1 MPKKESSPTDSSP
14 AATSPASLPSARN
27 VRRLDLPL
35 DEIADFRRKSIDQP
49 QLEDTRRKS
58 LDQPQLEG
66 TRSRKKSLDP
76 PQLED
81 IVGTRSRRQS
91 LDQPPLENI
100 TGTRRKSLVPP
111 YLEDVVVID
120 DTRRKS
126 RDPSSVEMVDA
137 DNLDDDNPSPVSKE
151 FSSLRSLAKSASTS
165 TSSTPTPQTQ
175 GPYLTTKDFNY
186 TMTLI
191 DNKINALYKLCRHI
205 GDEQQENSRL
215 ISKLVAIDELSDG
228 FWNVSFD
235 IFNFDL
241 ISLFNSL
248 K

>member
-49 QLEDTRRKS
+49 QLE
-58 LDQPQLEG
+58 G

-100 TGTRRKSLVPP
+100 TGTRRKSFVPP

>member
-14 AATSPASLPSARN
+14 AAASPASLPSARN
-27 VRRLDLPL
+27 IRRLDLPL
-35 DEIADFRRKSIDQP
+35 EDIIDI
-49 QLEDTRRKS
+49 RRKS

-66 TRSRKKSLDP
+66 TRRKSLDP

-81 IVGTRSRRQS
+81 IVGTRRQS
-91 LDQPPLENI
+91 LDQPQLDI
-100 TGTRRKSLVPP
+100 VGTRRQSLVPP
-111 YLEDVVVID
+111 YLEDVVV

-186 TMTLI
+186 TMTLL
-191 DNKINALYKLCRHI
+191 DNKINALYKLCRYI

-228 FWNVSFD
+228 FWNVSFN

-241 ISLFNSL
+241 ISLFNPL

>member
-1 MPKKESSPTDSSP
+1 MPKKESSQTDSSP
-14 AATSPASLPSARN
+14 AATSPASLPSARD

-35 DEIADFRRKSIDQP
+35 DEIVDFRRKSIDQP
-49 QLEDTRRKS
+49 QLEGTRRKS

-100 TGTRRKSLVPP
+100 TGTRGKSFVPP

-137 DNLDDDNPSPVSKE
+137 DNLDDDNPLPISKE
-151 FSSLRSLAKSASTS
+151 FSSLRSLAKSVSTS
-165 TSSTPTPQTQ
+165 ILSIPTPQTQ

-205 GDEQQENSRL
+205 GMNSKKIR
-215 ISKLVAIDELSDG
+215 D
-228 FWNVSFD
+228 
-235 IFNFDL
+235 
-241 ISLFNSL
+241 
-248 K
+248 

>member
-14 AATSPASLPSARN
+14 AVASPASLPSARN

-35 DEIADFRRKSIDQP
+35 DEIVDFRRKLI
-49 QLEDTRRKS
+49 
-58 LDQPQLEG
+58 DQPQLEG
-66 TRSRKKSLDP
+66 TRKKSLDP

-137 DNLDDDNPSPVSKE
+137 DNLDDDNPLPVSKE

-241 ISLFNSL
+241 IKFSIANLDF
-248 K
+248 

>member
-1 MPKKESSPTDSSP
+1 MQ
-14 AATSPASLPSARN
+14 
-27 VRRLDLPL
+27 
-35 DEIADFRRKSIDQP
+35 KSIDQP

-58 LDQPQLEG
+58 LDPL
-66 TRSRKKSLDP
+66 
-76 PQLED
+76 QLED
-81 IVGTRSRRQS
+81 VVVVDTR
-91 LDQPPLENI
+91 LK
-100 TGTRRKSLVPP
+100 KSLVPP

-151 FSSLRSLAKSASTS
+151 FSLLCSLAKSASTS

-186 TMTLI
+186 TMMLI
-191 DNKINALYKLCRHI
+191 DNKINALYKLYRHI
-205 GDEQQENSRL
+205 GDEQQENLRL
-215 ISKLVAIDELSDG
+215 ISRLVAIDELSDG
-228 FWNVSFD
+228 FWNVSFSN

-241 ISLFNSL
+241 ISLFNPL

>member
-35 DEIADFRRKSIDQP
+35 NEIADFRRKSIDQP
-49 QLEDTRRKS
+49 QLEGTRRKS
-58 LDQPQLEG
+58 LDQPQLE
-66 TRSRKKSLDP
+66 
-76 PQLED
+76 
-81 IVGTRSRRQS
+81 GTRSRRQS

-100 TGTRRKSLVPP
+100 TGTRRKSLVLS

-151 FSSLRSLAKSASTS
+151 FSSLRSLAKSASASTSTSSTS

-175 GPYLTTKDFNY
+175 AGPYLTTKDFNY

-215 ISKLVAIDELSDG
+215 ISRLVAVDELSDG
-228 FWNVSFD
+228 FWNVSFSN

-241 ISLFNSL
+241 ISLFNPL

>member
-14 AATSPASLPSARN
+14 AAASPASLPSARN
-27 VRRLDLPL
+27 IRRLDLPL
-35 DEIADFRRKSIDQP
+35 EDVIDV
-49 QLEDTRRKS
+49 RRKS
-58 LDQPQLEG
+58 LDQPQLES
-66 TRSRKKSLDP
+66 TRRKSLDP

-81 IVGTRSRRQS
+81 
-91 LDQPPLENI
+91 
-100 TGTRRKSLVPP
+100 
-111 YLEDVVVID
+111 VVV

-126 RDPSSVEMVDA
+126 RDPPSIEMVDA
-137 DNLDDDNPSPVSKE
+137 DNLDDDNSLPVSKE

-165 TSSTPTPQTQ
+165 TSSLSTPTPQTQ

-186 TMTLI
+186 TMTLL

-205 GDEQQENSRL
+205 GDEQQENSKL
-215 ISKLVAIDELSDG
+215 ISKLVAVDELSDG
-228 FWNVSFD
+228 FWNVSFN

-241 ISLFNSL
+241 ISLFNHL

>member
-14 AATSPASLPSARN
+14 AAVSPASLSSARN
-27 VRRLDLPL
+27 IRRLDLPL
-35 DEIADFRRKSIDQP
+35 DDIIDIG
-49 QLEDTRRKS
+49 TRRKS
-58 LDQPQLEG
+58 LD
-66 TRSRKKSLDP
+66 P
-76 PQLED
+76 PPLED
-81 IVGTRSRRQS
+81 IVGTRRQS
-91 LDQPPLENI
+91 LDQPPLEDI
-100 TGTRRKSLVPP
+100 TGTRRQSLVPP
-111 YLEDVVVID
+111 YLEDVVV

-137 DNLDDDNPSPVSKE
+137 DNLNDDNPLPVSKE

-186 TMTLI
+186 TMTLL

-228 FWNVSFD
+228 FWNVSFN

-241 ISLFNSL
+241 ISLFNPL

>member
-35 DEIADFRRKSIDQP
+35 DEIVDFRRKLI
-49 QLEDTRRKS
+49 
-58 LDQPQLEG
+58 DQPQLEG
-66 TRSRKKSLDP
+66 TRKKSLDP

>member
-14 AATSPASLPSARN
+14 AAVSPASLSSARN
-27 VRRLDLPL
+27 IRRLDLPL
-35 DEIADFRRKSIDQP
+35 DDIIDIG
-49 QLEDTRRKS
+49 TRRKS
-58 LDQPQLEG
+58 LDL
-66 TRSRKKSLDP
+66 P
-76 PQLED
+76 PLED
-81 IVGTRSRRQS
+81 IVGTRRQS
-91 LDQPPLENI
+91 LDQPPLEDI
-100 TGTRRKSLVPP
+100 TGTRRQSLVPP
-111 YLEDVVVID
+111 YLEDVVVV

-137 DNLDDDNPSPVSKE
+137 DNLNDDNPLPVSKE

-165 TSSTPTPQTQ
+165 TSSTPTPTSSTPTPQTQ
-175 GPYLTTKDFNY
+175 GPYLTTKEFNY
-186 TMTLI
+186 TMTLL

-228 FWNVSFD
+228 FWNVSFN

-241 ISLFNSL
+241 ISLFNPL

>member
-14 AATSPASLPSARN
+14 AAVSPASLSSARN
-27 VRRLDLPL
+27 IRRLDLPL
-35 DEIADFRRKSIDQP
+35 DDIIDIG
-49 QLEDTRRKS
+49 TRRKS
-58 LDQPQLEG
+58 LD
-66 TRSRKKSLDP
+66 P
-76 PQLED
+76 PPLED
-81 IVGTRSRRQS
+81 IVGTRRQS
-91 LDQPPLENI
+91 LDQPPLEDI
-100 TGTRRKSLVPP
+100 TGTRRQSLVPP
-111 YLEDVVVID
+111 YLEDVVVV

-137 DNLDDDNPSPVSKE
+137 DNLNDDNPLPVSKE
-151 FSSLRSLAKSASTS
+151 FSSQRSLAKSASTS

-175 GPYLTTKDFNY
+175 GPYLTTKEFNY
-186 TMTLI
+186 TMTLL

-228 FWNVSFD
+228 FWNVSFN

-241 ISLFNSL
+241 ISLFNPL

>member
-14 AATSPASLPSARN
+14 AAVSPASLPSARN
-27 VRRLDLPL
+27 IRRLDLPL
-35 DEIADFRRKSIDQP
+35 DDIIDI
-49 QLEDTRRKS
+49 RRKS

-66 TRSRKKSLDP
+66 TRRKSLDP
-76 PQLED
+76 PPLED
-81 IVGTRSRRQS
+81 IVGTRRQS
-91 LDQPPLENI
+91 LDQPPLEDI
-100 TGTRRKSLVPP
+100 TGTRRQSLVPP
-111 YLEDVVVID
+111 YLEDVVV

-137 DNLDDDNPSPVSKE
+137 DNLNDDNPLPVSKE
-151 FSSLRSLAKSASTS
+151 FSSQRSLAKSASTS
-165 TSSTPTPQTQ
+165 TSSTPTPTSSTPTPQTQ

-186 TMTLI
+186 TMTLL

-228 FWNVSFD
+228 FWNVSFN

-241 ISLFNSL
+241 ISLFNPL

>member
-1 MPKKESSPTDSSP
+1 
-14 AATSPASLPSARN
+14 
-27 VRRLDLPL
+27 
-35 DEIADFRRKSIDQP
+35 
-49 QLEDTRRKS
+49 
-58 LDQPQLEG
+58 
-66 TRSRKKSLDP
+66 
-76 PQLED
+76 
-81 IVGTRSRRQS
+81 
-91 LDQPPLENI
+91 
-100 TGTRRKSLVPP
+100 
-111 YLEDVVVID
+111 
-120 DTRRKS
+120 
-126 RDPSSVEMVDA
+126 MVDA

-215 ISKLVAIDELSDG
+215 ISKLVVIDELSDG

>member
-14 AATSPASLPSARN
+14 AAASPASLPSARN

-35 DEIADFRRKSIDQP
+35 EDVIDICRKSIDQP
-49 QLEDTRRKS
+49 QLESTRRKS
-58 LDQPQLEG
+58 IDPPQLEG
-66 TRSRKKSLDP
+66 TRRKSLDP
-76 PQLED
+76 PQL
-81 IVGTRSRRQS
+81 
-91 LDQPPLENI
+91 
-100 TGTRRKSLVPP
+100 
-111 YLEDVVVID
+111 LEDVVVV

-151 FSSLRSLAKSASTS
+151 FSSLRSLAKSASASTS

-175 GPYLTTKDFNY
+175 AGPYLTTKDFNY

-215 ISKLVAIDELSDG
+215 ISRLVAVDELSDG
-228 FWNVSFD
+228 FWNVSFSN

-241 ISLFNSL
+241 ISLYNPL

>member
-1 MPKKESSPTDSSP
+1 
-14 AATSPASLPSARN
+14 LH
-27 VRRLDLPL
+27 
-35 DEIADFRRKSIDQP
+35 
-49 QLEDTRRKS
+49 
-58 LDQPQLEG
+58 
-66 TRSRKKSLDP
+66 
-76 PQLED
+76 
-81 IVGTRSRRQS
+81 
-91 LDQPPLENI
+91 
-100 TGTRRKSLVPP
+100 VPP
-111 YLEDVVVID
+111 YLDVVV

-137 DNLDDDNPSPVSKE
+137 DNLDDDDNPSPVSKE
-151 FSSLRSLAKSASTS
+151 LSLRSLAKSASTS

-186 TMTLI
+186 TMTLL

-228 FWNVSFD
+228 FWNVSFN

-241 ISLFNSL
+241 ISLFNPL

>member
-1 MPKKESSPTDSSP
+1 MIILHK
-14 AATSPASLPSARN
+14 
-27 VRRLDLPL
+27 
-35 DEIADFRRKSIDQP
+35 
-49 QLEDTRRKS
+49 
-58 LDQPQLEG
+58 
-66 TRSRKKSLDP
+66 
-76 PQLED
+76 
-81 IVGTRSRRQS
+81 
-91 LDQPPLENI
+91 
-100 TGTRRKSLVPP
+100 
-111 YLEDVVVID
+111 
-120 DTRRKS
+120 
-126 RDPSSVEMVDA
+126 
-137 DNLDDDNPSPVSKE
+137 KE

-205 GDEQQENSRL
+205 GNEQQENLRL